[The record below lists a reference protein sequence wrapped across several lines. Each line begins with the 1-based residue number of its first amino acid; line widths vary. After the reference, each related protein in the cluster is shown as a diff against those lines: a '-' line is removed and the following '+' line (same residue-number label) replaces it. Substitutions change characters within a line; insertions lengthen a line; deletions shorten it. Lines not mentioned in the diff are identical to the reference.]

1 MNMKR
6 IILSVLLTLSPALVL
21 ANAGEAHLRHVEL
34 DLHDQASLQRGART
48 FINYCSGCH
57 GLSFMRYNRM
67 ARDIGLTDKQ
77 VKANLMFNTSKI
89 GEGIRTSMKASDGE
103 SWFGTAP
110 PDLSV
115 VARARGADWLYSYL
129 LGFYLDPSRPTGVNN
144 AVFKDVA
151 MPHVLWELQGWQR
164 RVGGDEEG
172 AAVELELARAGTQSP
187 EEYRHTARD
196 LVNFL
201 EYVGEPAKLV
211 RYRLGLWVM
220 LFLVVFTVLA
230 WKLKKEFWRDVH

>member
-1 MNMKR
+1 MKMKK
-6 IILSVLLTLSPALVL
+6 IFLSALLSLLPVAAL
-21 ANAGEAHLRHVEL
+21 ANTGEAHLQHVQL

-67 ARDIGLTDKQ
+67 ARDIGLTDEQ
-77 VKANLMFNTSKI
+77 VKANLMFNTGKV
-89 GEGIRTSMKASDGE
+89 GDGIHSSMDAADGE
-103 SWFGTAP
+103 AWFGTAP

-144 AVFKDVA
+144 TVFKDVA
-151 MPHVLWELQGWQR
+151 MPHVLWELQGYQR
-164 RVGGDEEG
+164 LVESDEEAG
-172 AAVELELARAGTQSP
+172 AGKLEIARAGKQTP
-187 EEYRHTARD
+187 EEYRQTARD

-201 EYVGEPAKLV
+201 EYAGEPAKLV
-211 RYRLGLWVM
+211 RYRIGFWVM
-220 LFLVVFTVLA
+220 LFLVIFATLA
-230 WKLKKEFWRDVH
+230 WKLKKEYWKDVH